1 MDNYFEL
8 SYKASRENHNNLG
21 HDIGY
26 PFSRILFLRP
36 LNIQVKF
43 IIFLI
48 FANKYN
54 VIKIRIA
61 N

>member
-43 IIFLI
+43 IIF
-48 FANKYN
+48 
-54 VIKIRIA
+54 
-61 N
+61 